1 MLARCSSAA
10 LSGLEALAV
19 TVEVD
24 LSPGLPGWQMVG
36 LADAA
41 VQESRERIRAALR
54 NSGLRT
60 PLTRVVVNLAP
71 ADRRKEGPGF
81 DLPIAL
87 GWLVASGQLA
97 PDGLRGIWSCGE
109 LGLDG
114 SLRPVRGVLAIA
126 LTARRQGARL
136 LVVPAANR
144 AEASVVEG
152 LTVWGAEHLPQL
164 LGWLAHPQH
173 GPGPHQEPMAPDCQ
187 GSGQA
192 DIPDL
197 ADVRGQP
204 PGPPGPGNRRGR
216 RPSPAA
222 RGPPR
227 ERQNDAGPSPG
238 GAAPPLGT

>member
-81 DLPIAL
+81 DLP
-87 GWLVASGQLA
+87 
-97 PDGLRGIWSCGE
+97 
-109 LGLDG
+109 
-114 SLRPVRGVLAIA
+114 
-126 LTARRQGARL
+126 GA
-136 LVVPAANR
+136 V
-144 AEASVVEG
+144 
-152 LTVWGAEHLPQL
+152 
-164 LGWLAHPQH
+164 
-173 GPGPHQEPMAPDCQ
+173 EPMALAAHRCGIEAQQGGQIPGFGRAQ
-187 GSGQA
+187 GVAGLSGHRRRPGSGA
-192 DIPDL
+192 APVL
-197 ADVRGQP
+197 P
-204 PGPPGPGNRRGR
+204 
-216 RPSPAA
+216 PAA
-222 RGPPR
+222 RSQRGC
-227 ERQNDAGPSPG
+227 S
-238 GAAPPLGT
+238 

>member
-10 LSGLEALAV
+10 LCGLEALAV

-97 PDGLRGIWSCGE
+97 AEALEGTWSCGE

-126 LTARRQGARL
+126 LTARRLGARR

-152 LTVWGAEHLPQL
+152 LSVWGAEQLPQL
-164 LGWLAHPQH
+164 LQWLVAPGSASPAGDQPAPAPPPATPPLELPDQAH
-173 GPGPHQEPMAPDCQ
+173 
-187 GSGQA
+187 
-192 DIPDL
+192 
-197 ADVRGQP
+197 VRGHP
-204 PGPPGPGNRRGR
+204 
-216 RPSPAA
+216 
-222 RGPPR
+222 
-227 ERQNDAGPSPG
+227 
-238 GAAPPLGT
+238 